1 MRSVARITQPEAV
14 PSSTALQVAEESGPI
29 FQGAEYT
36 KIGAGKYSAQCVQFK
51 TYRDPGFNRWVVMLR
66 FRLIE
71 GGQEVCAFYNLGRR
85 EDSCPGR
92 RSRYWKA
99 WTIANGAAPRKGQR
113 VYPKV
118 FRGKVF
124 LVEVSDVMQ
133 DSEGKPHHA
142 SAVYSKVE
150 NIIEKEAG

>member
-1 MRSVARITQPEAV
+1 MTLAARITKREAA
-14 PSSTALQVAEESGPI
+14 PSSPDLRVVEESAPV
-29 FQGAEYT
+29 FQGTEYT
-36 KIGAGKYSAQCVQFK
+36 KIEAGKYSAQCVQFK
-51 TYRDPGFNRWVVMLR
+51 VYCDPGFRRWVVMLR

-85 EDSCPGR
+85 EGSCPGR

-99 WTIANGAAPRKGQR
+99 WTLANGTAPRKGQKM
-113 VYPKV
+113 YPKV

-124 LVEVSDVMQ
+124 LVEVANVTR
-133 DSEGKPHHA
+133 DSEGRLHHA
-142 SAVYSKVE
+142 SAVYSTVN